1 VNRLVVV
8 ENASRWPFELEG
20 AEVVS
25 ARDYLTEA
33 RYAELRS
40 AIVFNLCRTYR
51 YQSFGYYVSL
61 LATARRHR
69 PLPSVETLQ
78 DLRLSSVVR
87 MVAEDLEDEMQR
99 VLSHLRGDRFDLS
112 VYFGRNLAK
121 RYDRLARA
129 LFDQFPAPF
138 LRATFVWEDRW
149 KMQSIRPIATAEIPE
164 THSEFV
170 IQQAKSYFARP
181 RRPRE
186 QHTYRYDMAILYEP
200 DDPTVPS
207 DPAAIRRFIRAANEV
222 EIAAEVIDRNDHRI
236 LGEYDALFV
245 RETTAVNHHTY
256 RMARRAAAE
265 GLVVIDDPESIV
277 RCTNKVF
284 QAELFARNS
293 IDSPETIVV
302 HERNVDMVAE
312 LLKFPCVLKRPD
324 SAFSQGVIKV
334 NDAAELAE
342 SVRTFFSESQLL
354 VAQRFV
360 PSDFDWR
367 VGVLGGEALYGCK
380 YHMAP
385 GHWQIVKE
393 EKATGREYGRVEAL
407 PLGQIPA
414 QAIDVAVKAARLIG
428 DGLYGV
434 DVKEVGGRFLVME
447 VNDNPTIESGE
458 EDAVLG
464 DVLYRSIA
472 QWFRDRLDARG
483 QRPPRG

>member
-1 VNRLVVV
+1 VL
-8 ENASRWPFELEG
+8 
-20 AEVVS
+20 
-25 ARDYLTEA
+25 
-33 RYAELRS
+33 
-40 AIVFNLCRTYR
+40 
-51 YQSFGYYVSL
+51 
-61 LATARRHR
+61 
-69 PLPSVETLQ
+69 
-78 DLRLSSVVR
+78 R
-87 MVAEDLEDEMQR
+87 MVAEDLDDEMQR
-99 VLSHLRGDRFDLS
+99 ALSHLRGDRFELS

-138 LRATFVWEDRW
+138 LRATFVYEDRW
-149 KMQSIRPIATAEIPE
+149 KMQSIHPIATAEIPE
-164 THSEFV
+164 NHIEFV
-170 IQQAKSYFARP
+170 IEQASSYFARP

-200 DDPTVPS
+200 DSPTSPS
-207 DPAAIRRFIRAANEV
+207 DPEAIRSFIRAAQEL
-222 EIAAEVIDRNDHRI
+222 EIDAEVIDRNDHRI

-265 GLVVIDDPESIV
+265 GLIVIDDPESIV

-284 QAELFARNS
+284 QAELFARNR

-324 SAFSQGVIKV
+324 SAFSQGVVKV
-334 NDAAELAE
+334 NNEAELAE
-342 SVRTFFSESQLL
+342 SVRSFFAESQLL

-385 GHWQIVKE
+385 GHWQIVKDE
-393 EKATGREYGRVEAL
+393 DSSGPEYGRVEAL
-407 PLGQIPA
+407 PLALVPA
-414 QAIDVAVKAARLIG
+414 QAIDVAVRAARLIG

-447 VNDNPTIESGE
+447 VNDNPTIETGE

-464 DVLYRSIA
+464 AVLYKSIA
-472 QWFRDRLDARG
+472 QWFRERLDARG
-483 QRPPRG
+483 QRAQR